1 MKRASEV
8 QSASSNAK
16 KARQQCHQHFQKYA
30 KQILD
35 EQGESSITPDFTA
48 ESAYSFFSEVYGT
61 GHRNFVQPSWMPT
74 PPPPEVEMNCSPIT
88 AAEVTGVLKRM
99 RSRSAPSPFDRVGYV
114 VFKKCPSLIP
124 ILVHLFNLCWSQ
136 SIIPQEWKVAAIRLI
151 SKGSACQNPCDPGNF
166 RPIALTPCI
175 GKLFTSLLRNRWLQF
190 MLSNRYLDPSL
201 QKAFMPTVPG
211 CIEHQFK
218 LSSLIAEAQSKHKSL
233 AVCWLDLANAYGSVH
248 HALIQFSLQHY
259 YAPPQFLSTLQA
271 LYSGLSATIMSDDW
285 ETPLIPLEK
294 GVYQGDP
301 LSVVI
306 FNTVMNTL
314 VDTIA
319 TRSDLGYQFS
329 RSSRRVNILQY
340 ADDTCLVANSPATC
354 QYLLLRVSDW
364 LRWSGMAAKVPKCQC
379 MSLQAS
385 TGLLKDPQLHLNGV
399 PIPFTL
405 EPVRFLGRNVH
416 VRSTTASSKDTI
428 LSKLI
433 SMMKAVDRTLT
444 TRRQKLLLFSGA
456 VCPRLTWPLLIQ
468 EFSTTWVEKQLDSIT
483 TRYLKRW

>member
-1 MKRASEV
+1 
-8 QSASSNAK
+8 
-16 KARQQCHQHFQKYA
+16 
-30 KQILD
+30 
-35 EQGESSITPDFTA
+35 
-48 ESAYSFFSEVYGT
+48 
-61 GHRNFVQPSWMPT
+61 
-74 PPPPEVEMNCSPIT
+74 MNCSPIT
-88 AAEVTGVLKRM
+88 AAEVTCVLKRM

-136 SIIPQEWKVAAIRLI
+136 SIIPQQWMVAEIRLI
-151 SKGSACQNPCDPGNF
+151 SKGSTRQNPSDPGNF
-166 RPIALTPCI
+166 QPIALTPCI

-190 MLSNRYLDPSL
+190 

-259 YAPPQFLSTLQA
+259 YAPPQFLSILQA
-271 LYSGLSATIMSDDW
+271 LYSGLSATIMSDGW
-285 ETPLIPLEK
+285 ETLLIPLEK

-314 VDTIA
+314 VGTIA

-340 ADDTCLVANSPATC
+340 ADDTCLVANSPAAC
-354 QYLLLRVSDW
+354 P
-364 LRWSGMAAKVPKCQC
+364 AP
-379 MSLQAS
+379 
-385 TGLLKDPQLHLNGV
+385 
-399 PIPFTL
+399 
-405 EPVRFLGRNVH
+405 
-416 VRSTTASSKDTI
+416 
-428 LSKLI
+428 
-433 SMMKAVDRTLT
+433 AVT
-444 TRRQKLLLFSGA
+444 S
-456 VCPRLTWPLLIQ
+456 V
-468 EFSTTWVEKQLDSIT
+468 
-483 TRYLKRW
+483 